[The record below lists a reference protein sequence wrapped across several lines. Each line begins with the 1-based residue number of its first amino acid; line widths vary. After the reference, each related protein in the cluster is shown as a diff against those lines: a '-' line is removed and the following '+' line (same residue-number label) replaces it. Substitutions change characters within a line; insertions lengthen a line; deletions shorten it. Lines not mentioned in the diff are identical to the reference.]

1 MICRKTLFTTKLSAF
16 LSIKHLIYLF
26 KTNPTVFIV
35 RKLRVSIILRI
46 VSNIFLFCFLS
57 YSHGHLLFN
66 LLPGNIKNTFIYSL
80 FWILFVMMTIFLHFI
95 NWRTPMNTFS
105 SFFLFLFETTR
116 SLPSSKS
123 LHNWQHHLL
132 LLLLF

>member
-1 MICRKTLFTTKLSAF
+1 MICRRTLFTTKLSVF

-26 KTNPTVFIV
+26 KTNPTIFIV

-57 YSHGHLLFN
+57 YSHGYLLFN
-66 LLPGNIKNTFIYSL
+66 LLLRDIKNTFIYFL
-80 FWILFVMMTIFLHFI
+80 FWILLVMKTIFLHFI

-105 SFFLFLFETTR
+105 FFLFLFETTC
-116 SLPSSKS
+116 SLPSSKG
-123 LHNWQHHLL
+123 LHNRQHHLL